1 MDSPLVGGS
10 ASSGKHVDCSS
21 DGRGSGGELVGTLD
35 AREGVVLGVGPGG
48 GHWTSWCLVCIGRF
62 SVLLTGFNGHPGG
75 RRSTGT
81 DTGGHP
87 DSSSTTAQAL
97 LTGLLTSGWSPG
109 TVGES
114 LLTSSTLRAWSWL
127 FVVVEQLLDV
137 RESSGTLKHL
147 RFELTSVCII
157 SSDLASKD
165 GIVLCFLGF
174 YQCCQGTANSADQVS
189 EGDVFCI
196 PV

>member
-35 AREGVVLGVGPGG
+35 AHEGDRVSGWPGG
-48 GHWTSWCLVCIGRF
+48 GHWSPCWLVVICGG
-62 SVLLTGFNGHPGG
+62 SDLLAGFNGHPGCIG
-75 RRSTGT
+75 GGT

-87 DSSSTTAQAL
+87 DSSSTTAEL
-97 LTGLLTSGWSPG
+97 LTITGHLTSGWSPG

-114 LLTSSTLRAWSWL
+114 LLTSSTFSSWSGL
-127 FVVVEQLLDV
+127 LVLIEQGLDCLEV
-137 RESSGTLKHL
+137 FGTLDHL
-147 RFELTSVCII
+147 LFQGGSVVII

-174 YQCCQGTANSADQVS
+174 Y
-189 EGDVFCI
+189 
-196 PV
+196 